1 MEIRGLSR
9 VAGDGSALGICSRQ
23 WRARPCISGS
33 YQNERDAFARIA
45 GLSDEVFSEFESA
58 LKSLIYQYS
67 TTDYENRF
75 VTGAAVELL
84 VKCLLELAF
93 INVDAVGGETPGI
106 DLASKDLRVSVKAQF
121 GSFSDVRLRNI
132 MGSTDNIPL
141 NTEGEWTEA
150 TVMLLPGIGLV
161 YGDPESKTL
170 TNGLYW
176 AKDALILRKNAIL
189 EHIEQR
195 PEPVRRLVVPQ
206 NDGIVRQ
213 VASTSVV
220 ATLLSDSRFPL
231 LQKAFQRRNQFDS
244 RIGRIKELE
253 SLRSSGAIDQAK
265 YEQLRAEALED

>member
-1 MEIRGLSR
+1 
-9 VAGDGSALGICSRQ
+9 
-23 WRARPCISGS
+23 
-33 YQNERDAFARIA
+33 
-45 GLSDEVFSEFESA
+45 
-58 LKSLIYQYS
+58 
-67 TTDYENRF
+67 
-75 VTGAAVELL
+75 
-84 VKCLLELAF
+84 
-93 INVDAVGGETPGI
+93 
-106 DLASKDLRVSVKAQF
+106 
-121 GSFSDVRLRNI
+121 
-132 MGSTDNIPL
+132 
-141 NTEGEWTEA
+141 
-150 TVMLLPGIGLV
+150 MLLPGIGLV

-176 AKDALILRKNAIL
+176 AKDALILRKKAIL

-195 PEPVRRLVVPQ
+195 PELVRRLVVPQ

-253 SLRSSGAIDQAK
+253 ALRSSGAIDQAK

>member
-1 MEIRGLSR
+1 MLSAMEKKPVYIR
-9 VAGDGSALGICSRQ
+9 
-23 WRARPCISGS
+23 S

-45 GLSDEVFSEFESA
+45 ELPDEVFSEFESA
-58 LKSLIYQYS
+58 LKSLVYQYS

-106 DLASKDLRVSVKAQF
+106 DLASKDLRVSVKSQF

-132 MGSTDNIPL
+132 MGSTDNVPT

-161 YGDPESKTL
+161 YGDPESETL
-170 TNGLYW
+170 RNGLYW
-176 AKDALILRKNAIL
+176 SIDALMLDKKAIL

-195 PEPVRRLVVPQ
+195 PEFTRRLIVPK
-206 NDGIVRQ
+206 NDGIVRK

-231 LQKAFQRRNQFDS
+231 LQKAFQRRNEFDS

-253 SLRSSGAIDQAK
+253 ALRSSGAIDQVK

>member
-1 MEIRGLSR
+1 MMEKRPVYIR
-9 VAGDGSALGICSRQ
+9 
-23 WRARPCISGS
+23 S
-33 YQNERDAFARIA
+33 YHNERDAFARIA
-45 GLSDEVFSEFESA
+45 DLPNEVFSEFESA

-132 MGSTDNIPL
+132 MGSTDTIPS

-150 TVMLLPGIGLV
+150 TIMILPGIGLV

-176 AKDALILRKNAIL
+176 SKDALILRKKAIL

-195 PEPVRRLVVPQ
+195 PEFTRSLTVPQ
-206 NDGIVRQ
+206 NDGIVRK

-231 LQKAFQRRNQFDS
+231 LQKAFLRRNQFDS

-253 SLRSSGAIDQAK
+253 ALRASGAIDQIK
-265 YEQLRAEALED
+265 YDQLREEALKD

>member
-1 MEIRGLSR
+1 MENKAVYIR
-9 VAGDGSALGICSRQ
+9 
-23 WRARPCISGS
+23 S
-33 YQNERDAFARIA
+33 YQNERDAFARMA
-45 GLSDEVFSEFESA
+45 GLPHEVFSEFENA

-132 MGSTDNIPL
+132 MGSTDTIPK
-141 NTEGEWTEA
+141 NTVGEWTEA
-150 TVMLLPGIGLV
+150 TIMLLPGVGLV
-161 YGDPESKTL
+161 YGDPESRAL

-176 AKDALILRKNAIL
+176 AKDALILSKKAIL
-189 EHIEQR
+189 DHIQLN
-195 PEPVRRLVVPQ
+195 PNFVRTLKVPR
-206 NDGIVRQ
+206 NDGIVRK

-220 ATLLSDSRFPL
+220 ATLLSDPQFPL
-231 LQKAFQRRNQFDS
+231 LEKAFARRNRFDS
-244 RIGRIKELE
+244 RIGRLSELNALLKNGTINQTE
-253 SLRSSGAIDQAK
+253 FHQLRSQAL
-265 YEQLRAEALED
+265 QD

>member
-1 MEIRGLSR
+1 MLSTMEKRPVYIR
-9 VAGDGSALGICSRQ
+9 
-23 WRARPCISGS
+23 S
-33 YQNERDAFARIA
+33 YQNERDAFARVTE
-45 GLSDEVFSEFESA
+45 LPDEVFSEFESA

-132 MGSTDNIPL
+132 MGSTDTMPS
-141 NTEGEWTEA
+141 NTDGEWTEA
-150 TVMLLPGIGLV
+150 TIMLLPGIGLV

-176 AKDALILRKNAIL
+176 SKDALILRKKAVL

-195 PEPVRRLVVPQ
+195 PDFTRRLMVPQ
-206 NDGIVRQ
+206 NDGIVRK

-231 LQKAFQRRNQFDS
+231 LQKAFLRRNQFDS

-253 SLRSSGAIDQAK
+253 ALRSSGAIDQIK
-265 YEQLRAEALED
+265 YDQLRAEALED